1 MASATQ
7 SAIRAVLRADGPL
20 TVDEILARVSSMQPI
35 VTKNPKQTIR
45 NALTND
51 SLCQSTAD
59 GRYIYLP
66 TFIHGACVRVP
77 MERAAPA
84 KQLLAVS
91 AEATTLLWPMAEW
104 AQHGPTPLLALEGGP
119 EVAAAWKSEGL
130 WGRLHTLV
138 SLPAAFWTWW
148 EGRSAGSADA
158 LVVCCEDGEAGR
170 FTVKTIRTADLPAD
184 AVASRNT
191 RLREAT
197 TTALK
202 RTRGVQAGD
211 LARRLL
217 AQGVYHDEPT
227 PDPLSAVLFG
237 PDGAF
242 CLEHMQVTHLPSL
255 TPALRRLF
263 ASRLQEELTWEDI
276 MIRELLGLPP
286 QPVVEPPAQVRPRGR
301 KAERGFRVKVSL
313 QSDRRIWRVIEI
325 LDNQTLEDLHLA
337 IQGAFNWDNDHL
349 YAFYLSGQAWDH
361 LTEISGPFGDD
372 AESPTTDE
380 ITLGELELRPKQRF
394 LYLFDFGDQLCH
406 EIEVVDA
413 FPVTAPKGF
422 PRLTESHGEAP
433 PQYPEWN
440 DEWEGED
447 EKGEESEE

>member
-7 SAIRAVLRADGPL
+7 STIRAVLRTDGPL
-20 TVDEILARVSSMQPI
+20 SVDEILARVAARQPI
-35 VTKNPKQTIR
+35 VTKNPKQTVR
-45 NALTND
+45 NALSND
-51 SLCQSTAD
+51 SLCQSTVD
-59 GRYIYLP
+59 GCYVYLP
-66 TFIHGACVRVP
+66 TFARLACVRVP

-84 KQLLAVS
+84 QGLLAVS
-91 AEATTLLWPMAEW
+91 AEVAALLWPLAEW
-104 AQHGPTPLLALEGGP
+104 AERGPTPLLSLEGGP
-119 EVAAAWKSEGL
+119 EVAAIWKSEGL

-138 SLPAAFWTWW
+138 GLPAAFWTWW
-148 EGRSAGSADA
+148 QECSTGGADA
-158 LVVCCEDGEAGR
+158 LVVRCEDGEAGR
-170 FTVKTIRTADLPAD
+170 FTVKATCTADLSVE
-184 AVASRNT
+184 AVAARNAQ
-191 RLREAT
+191 LREAT
-197 TTALK
+197 ATVLK
-202 RTRGVQAGD
+202 RTRGVRAGD
-211 LARRLL
+211 LVRRLF
-217 AQGVYHDEPT
+217 AQGIYHGEPT

-242 CLEHMQVTHLPSL
+242 CLEHMRVTHLPGL

-263 ASRLQEELTWEDI
+263 APRLVEELMWEDI

-286 QPVVEPPAQVRPRGR
+286 QPVLEPPAQVRPRGR

-313 QSDRRIWRVIEI
+313 QWDRRIWRVIEM

-337 IQGAFNWDNDHL
+337 IQDAFNWDNDHL
-349 YAFYLSGQAWDH
+349 YAFFLSGQAWDR

-372 AESPTTDE
+372 AEPPTTDE

-394 LYLFDFGDQLCH
+394 LYLFDFGDQLGH

-422 PRLTESHGEAP
+422 PRLVESHGEAP

-440 DEWEGED
+440 EEWE
-447 EKGEESEE
+447 EEEAEE